1 MSETKEAKGKLHFK
15 GSRTKSTLIIVALLA
30 VYVVSVHLNIRPIFT
45 FLTALVSARATYEL
59 IHAVGGRSR
68 VLFTV
73 SSLFSAAHVAVVS
86 YQIPVPKPAVILSFY
101 MLVLLVLAVA
111 LNRTIKY
118 IDAVMAFFGSVC
130 VTYALSI
137 FIRLNDLPRLN
148 ARFTHLEGLYL
159 FWIAF
164 ICSWVTDVFAFLV
177 GRKFGK
183 HKMSPHI
190 SPKKSWEGAIG
201 GVLITAVINV
211 FVLLGYTLVATKVM
225 GYAYFMMDS
234 GIKYLYVF
242 LISCALSVVSMF
254 GDLSASV
261 LKRNVGIKDYSN
273 ILPGHGGIMDRF
285 DSCLFVLPVLWGIYS
300 LIYG

>member
-73 SSLFSAAHVAVVS
+73 SSLFSAAYVAVVS

-118 IDAVMAFFGSVC
+118 IDAVMAFFGSVRMRTRSSRLRLSSVAITGSLPISSGMMPNC
-130 VTYALSI
+130 SRSCCCTCAMIAPTSRSALLVISA
-137 FIRLNDLPRLN
+137 PKPM
-148 ARFTHLEGLYL
+148 L
-159 FWIAF
+159 F
-164 ICSWVTDVFAFLV
+164 
-177 GRKFGK
+177 
-183 HKMSPHI
+183 
-190 SPKKSWEGAIG
+190 
-201 GVLITAVINV
+201 
-211 FVLLGYTLVATKVM
+211 
-225 GYAYFMMDS
+225 
-234 GIKYLYVF
+234 
-242 LISCALSVVSMF
+242 LSVRFSMILSRPSKAPPQMKRMFEVSMWMN
-254 GDLSASV
+254 S
-261 LKRNVGIKDYSN
+261 
-273 ILPGHGGIMDRF
+273 
-285 DSCLFVLPVLWGIYS
+285 
-300 LIYG
+300 